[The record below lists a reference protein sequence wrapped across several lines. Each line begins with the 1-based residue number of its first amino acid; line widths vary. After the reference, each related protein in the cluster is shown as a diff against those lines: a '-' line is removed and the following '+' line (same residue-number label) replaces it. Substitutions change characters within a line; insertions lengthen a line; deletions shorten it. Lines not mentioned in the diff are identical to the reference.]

1 MNQLDSA
8 VLPADLGENF
18 WCQHHIVYAHA
29 DDDFDTLGE
38 VGFKLQMGITLAR
51 GTREPFQGWNFN
63 VHTHT
68 HTLSGSSS
76 YLTNFI
82 INFITIKNRR
92 SLGAGGWVASTEA
105 LMKLV
110 RVVTAPHCQ
119 RGRSQNHHSF
129 LCWHIIK
136 YVTYSVLD
144 DVDFRCLLSESSRAL
159 LVSSPGLPTCP
170 DCAWY
175 GLGWMVR
182 GALTSKHDIFYWS
195 WILQNSLE
203 LLITDDQCRL
213 QR

>member
-1 MNQLDSA
+1 MKTFDANI
-8 VLPADLGENF
+8 
-18 WCQHHIVYAHA
+18 IVYDDA

-63 VHTHT
+63 VHT

-119 RGRSQNHHSF
+119 RGRSQNHDSF
-129 LCWHIIK
+129 NL
-136 YVTYSVLD
+136 
-144 DVDFRCLLSESSRAL
+144 FR
-159 LVSSPGLPTCP
+159 
-170 DCAWY
+170 
-175 GLGWMVR
+175 
-182 GALTSKHDIFYWS
+182 LT
-195 WILQNSLE
+195 
-203 LLITDDQCRL
+203 
-213 QR
+213 